1 MAFSLLG
8 KGQAVLSATSERTG
22 DGGSKTTIEFLGP
35 PPVNSLAAV
44 VRGAPYSAEQTSDR
58 TRTLADGTRVVEKT
72 AIVHMFR
79 DSEGRRRID
88 STQPGPKGEDGVE
101 LIEIRDYV
109 ANLEYTLDVANHVA
123 HRMKFITEPT
133 SKTAN
138 VLPHDRFIPEQGSAA
153 SPQRQSSRQSL
164 GTRTIEGLL
173 CDGTRETTTIPAG
186 VEGNDKPIIVTT
198 DVWSSRDLKIRVE
211 STSKDPRVG
220 ETFTRMR
227 YLSRD
232 EPAAVLFQISPEYRM
247 QDETGRFAIEVI
259 RPAIPD
265 NERPIRALI
274 KAFADAR
281 NAHDGKA
288 AAATYAP
295 EGEYRGFDAAPVKGP
310 VLETFWWSVQG
321 QASRTAKSV
330 EFISPNLAIV
340 VVYVRGVSSRGEWL
354 TKEAFSVINYT
365 GQWKILVHLQ

>member
-8 KGQAVLSATSERTG
+8 KGQAVLSAASERTG

-58 TRTLADGTRVVEKT
+58 TRTLADGTKVVERT
-72 AIVHMFR
+72 AIVQMFR

-101 LIEIRDYV
+101 LTEIRDYV

-138 VLPHDRFIPEQGSAA
+138 VLPHDRFVPEQGSAG
-153 SPQRQSSRQSL
+153 SVQRQTSRQSL

-186 VEGNDKPIIVTT
+186 AEGNDKPIVTT
-198 DVWSSRDLKIRVE
+198 VEVWNSRDLKIRIE

-227 YLSRD
+227 YVRRD
-232 EPAAVLFQISPEYRM
+232 EPAAALFQISQDYRV
-247 QDETGRFAIEVI
+247 QDETGRFAIEVV
-259 RPAIPD
+259 RPPIPD
-265 NERPIRALI
+265 EERPVRALI

-295 EGEYRGFDAAPVKGP
+295 GGEYRAFDRTPLRGQE
-310 VLETFWWSVQG
+310 LEALWGGTIGQMSRIVRSVQFV
-321 QASRTAKSV
+321 A
-330 EFISPNLAIV
+330 PNLAIV
-340 VVYVRGVSSRGEWL
+340 VDDERFVWSEGESRF
-354 TKEAFSVINYT
+354 KEAFTVIYYA
-365 GQWKILVHLQ
+365 GQWKILVHQQ